1 MFKNVENNL
10 QLAGIEK
17 QNILKTTVFLTD
29 MGRFEEFNKLYIEFM
44 GELRP
49 SRSCVAVKELPKGG
63 QVEMEF
69 IAYE

>member
-1 MFKNVENNL
+1 MN
-10 QLAGIEK
+10 
-17 QNILKTTVFLTD
+17 
-29 MGRFEEFNKLYIEFM
+29 RFEEFNKLYVEFM